1 MGKTTMEFREA
12 EMKKKLKDC
21 QDIRTRS
28 YQHQGD
34 YIEGDKVWYQYKDT
48 SAWHGPASVICQRG
62 MSVYVH
68 ANGEV
73 RKLAACRVKPCELR
87 ERNPEKKDEQKKE
100 GYEDKWNKWI
110 EGAQE
115 TEIDEDGM

>member
-1 MGKTTMEFREA
+1 MHLVTGKAVNIPGLTVKTVASESPTDAEAVRRIMETITKTTIEFREA

-21 QDIRTRS
+21 QEIKTRS

-48 SAWHGPASVICQRG
+48 NAWHGPASVICQRG
-62 MSVYVH
+62 NSVYVH

-73 RKLAACRVKPCELR
+73 RKVA
-87 ERNPEKKDEQKKE
+87 
-100 GYEDKWNKWI
+100 
-110 EGAQE
+110 
-115 TEIDEDGM
+115 M

>member
-1 MGKTTMEFREA
+1 MGKTTVEFRVA

-28 YQHQGD
+28 YQHQWD

-62 MSVYVH
+62 ISVYVH
-68 ANGEV
+68 ANGEEEERRR
-73 RKLAACRVKPCELR
+73 RKK
-87 ERNPEKKDEQKKE
+87 KKE
-100 GYEDKWNKWI
+100 EEEERRKKKK
-110 EGAQE
+110 EE
-115 TEIDEDGM
+115 EEERRRRKKKKEERRRKKKKEEE